1 MAEID
6 YDKMAAA
13 QVKANKRAGLGA
25 AVDVDTD
32 ILNKSFKQLSNSARD
47 AGEGIAKFGTN
58 AYRTFQDL
66 SKSGASFSGDLVGMT
81 AAAYNSRLSL
91 AEFGQVIK
99 DNSSSLTGLGGN
111 VTRGAEAFA
120 RLSKSFFDDK
130 ASQELRNLGYTSKDL
145 NEVLAIQAGQQKS
158 SFKDTED
165 GRRQSNIAARN
176 LAIEMDT
183 IAKLTGKSREAQME
197 EMKRKQVDGQVES
210 KFRLIALEQGEEK
223 AAQVRLAFEQQ
234 RAAAAK
240 RGDEEIFKQQFATG
254 TYMTEAAATEAAL
267 KGRQARETENQA
279 RELGRGNISGAL
291 EASSKAD
298 VAALSNA
305 NNKTILQVARFG
317 GAIGP
322 AGDAAQKMI
331 EATDPMYQS
340 VKKVADANGILL
352 KTQED
357 YAKALR
363 LTLNGITEAQAGRR
377 QEIDE
382 KTGKPIGA
390 FRDVSGTARAGAAA
404 ETVSQDIK
412 AVAASFVIAGDKGKE
427 LSDTFGAMAKAG
439 LSLID
444 RAKIEEE
451 LNKAGKPA
459 RPDIGSASPAE
470 RKADAEARG
479 GTIGTL
485 SRVFDKVTSITADGV
500 KSIFVGGVDVLK
512 SRETGSLGMTGKL
525 IEDFGSGTL
534 TMLHGKE
541 GVITQDQLTNLASGL
556 REESVASA
564 IGVLKSSLGKGSN
577 IGLKTNV
584 ASPAAKNTTTK
595 SPESTAI
602 DELKSSLGKVVGAK
616 DKAKNTAY
624 EDENRMLDIEQM
636 KAQFA
641 LSRGDTV
648 KATTDAIKSNMGKTG
663 NIDLNQ
669 IPKGIKT
676 NIGDS
681 NLPKVDLNNL
691 KLPGFAEQ
699 IKANA
704 SSVPQEIN
712 KKSPQ
717 TESPKPE
724 AAPQKTATAA
734 PAITKDAS
742 LNDVVKSLESL
753 NKQMGTLIAQNEDIG
768 NKQISATR
776 SKSSNIYER
785 T

>member
-1 MAEID
+1 MDTDAEILREL
-6 YDKMAAA
+6 K
-13 QVKANKRAGLGA
+13 KLNKNSSNISAGN
-25 AVDVDTD
+25 VDTD
-32 ILNKSFKQLSNSARD
+32 ILKKSFSQLGDSARQT
-47 AGEGIAKFGTN
+47 AGDIAKFGSDT
-58 AYRTFQDL
+58 YRTFQGL

-81 AAAYNSRLSL
+81 AAAYNSRLGL
-91 AEFGQVIK
+91 ADFSQVIK
-99 DNSSSLTGLGGN
+99 DNSQNLTGLGGN

-130 ASQELRNLGYTSKDL
+130 ASVELRNLGYTSKDL
-145 NEVLAIQAGQQKS
+145 NELLAIQAGQQKS

-165 GRRQSNIAARN
+165 GRKKSNEAARN

-298 VAALSNA
+298 AAALSNA

-357 YAKALR
+357 YAKALK
-363 LTLNGITEAQAGRR
+363 LALVDINEAQQGRR
-377 QEIDE
+377 QAIGAD
-382 KTGKPIGA
+382 GKPTGPYQ
-390 FRDVSGTARAGAAA
+390 DVGGTARAGAAA
-404 ETVSQDIK
+404 ETVAQD
-412 AVAASFVIAGDKGKE
+412 VRAAAATFANEAALQLSKSFGN
-427 LSDTFGAMAKAG
+427 MAKAG
-439 LSLID
+439 LSIVD
-444 RAKIEEE
+444 RAEIER
-451 LNKAGKPA
+451 NIGKASTPSRTDLRA
-459 RPDIGSASPAE
+459 ATPAE
-470 RKADAEARG
+470 RKADVEERG
-479 GTIGTL
+479 GAAGSLARIL
-485 SRVFDKVTSITADGV
+485 NKVTDITVSSVEKVVVNGANV
-500 KSIFVGGVDVLK
+500 IAGG
-512 SRETGSLGMTGKL
+512 RATGSLGMAGKL
-525 IEDFGSGTL
+525 VEDFGAGTL
-534 TMLHGKE
+534 TMLHGRESVMTE
-541 GVITQDQLTNLASGL
+541 GQLMKLASGL
-556 REESVASA
+556 QEESVAA
-564 IGVLKSSLGKGSN
+564 TVEVLKNS
-577 IGLKTNV
+577 V
-584 ASPAAKNTTTK
+584 
-595 SPESTAI
+595 
-602 DELKSSLGKVVGAK
+602 
-616 DKAKNTAY
+616 
-624 EDENRMLDIEQM
+624 
-636 KAQFA
+636 
-641 LSRGDTV
+641 
-648 KATTDAIKSNMGKTG
+648 GKTG
-663 NIDLNQ
+663 NINLDQ
-669 IPKGIKT
+669 MPKGIKT
-676 NIGDS
+676 NVSD
-681 NLPKVDLNNL
+681 LPKVDLNAF
-691 KLPGFAEQ
+691 KLPGISEQ
-699 IKANA
+699 IKSNA
-704 SSVPQEIN
+704 SNVSQEIN

-734 PAITKDAS
+734 PAVTKDAS
-742 LNDVVKSLESL
+742 LNDVVKSLDSL